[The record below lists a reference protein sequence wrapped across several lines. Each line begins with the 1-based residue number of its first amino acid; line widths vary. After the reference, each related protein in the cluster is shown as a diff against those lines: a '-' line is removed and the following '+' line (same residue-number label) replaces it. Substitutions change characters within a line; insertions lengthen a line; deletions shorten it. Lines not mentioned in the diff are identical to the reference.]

1 MKVIWRYLR
10 PYGWM
15 CLAAS
20 VIVLV
25 EANCELLLP
34 AMMSTVI
41 DEGVRRGD
49 LELILR
55 TGGRMALAA
64 LVGILCVL
72 ARNLCSGTAS
82 QRFGADVRRGLFEKL
97 LHLSEAGADQVGGGT
112 LATRV
117 MGDSDQ
123 LAKSVNSALR
133 IGIKTPVLC
142 VGSVV
147 YALRLDTRLS
157 VVMSIVVLAVLALI
171 IWYMRLSGRR
181 FQRVRAAM
189 DRVNTTVQEF
199 LQGIRLVK
207 AFGLEETQDV
217 RFQRANG
224 ELAQSGIQLQLLS
237 AWFAPLITLTVNL
250 GIVVLLGLAGL
261 WDAEA
266 GKVSALVTYMT
277 RLLTSLMTLVDVF
290 KLLIRADTA
299 AARIEEVLELPEER
313 DPPCPE
319 APGGE
324 GPVLEFRRVGFSYPG
339 GGGGTA
345 LQNVTFT
352 VDRGEVLAVVGPTGA
367 GKSTLAWLC
376 ARLYDPDKGQVL
388 LHGVALTNLSFSDIR
403 SRVAVAGGQG
413 HLFSGTIGKNLAMAA
428 PGAGEETLWAALRD
442 AQASRFVES
451 AGGLGAAIEEGGV
464 NLSGGQRQRL
474 MLSQALARNSELLI
488 LDDCTSALDTA
499 TERRVLEAVWR
510 RREQAVILITQRL
523 RWASRADRVLVLEN
537 GRMLGLGRHG
547 DLLEN
552 CPVYREMWR
561 SRETEG
567 ESDEAQ
573 R

>member
-1 MKVIWRYLR
+1 MKVVWRYLR

-49 LELILR
+49 LELILH

-64 LVGILCVL
+64 LVGIICVL
-72 ARNLCSGTAS
+72 VRNLCSGTAS
-82 QRFGADVRRGLFEKL
+82 QCFGADLRQGLFEKL
-97 LHLSEAGADQVGGGT
+97 LRLSEAGADQVGGGT

-117 MGDSDQ
+117 MSDSDQ

-142 VGSVV
+142 VGSVA
-147 YALRLDTRLS
+147 YALRLDARLS
-157 VVMSIVVLAVLALI
+157 VVVAIVVLVVLALI
-171 IWYMRLSGRR
+171 VWYMRLSGRR
-181 FQRVRAAM
+181 FQRVRTAM
-189 DRVNTTVQEF
+189 DQVNTTVQEF

-207 AFGLEETQDV
+207 AFGLEEMQDV
-217 RFQRANG
+217 RFQEANG
-224 ELAQSGIQLQLLS
+224 ELTQSGIQLQFLS
-237 AWFAPLITLTVNL
+237 AWFTPLITLTVDL
-250 GIVVLLGLAGL
+250 GIVILLGLAGL

-319 APGGE
+319 ISGNG
-324 GPVLEFRRVGFSYPG
+324 GPVLEFRRVVFSYPG
-339 GGGGTA
+339 GSGGTA
-345 LQNVTFT
+345 LQSVTFA
-352 VDRGEVLAVVGPTGA
+352 VDKGEVLAVVGPTGA

-376 ARLYDPDKGQVL
+376 VRLYDPDEGQVL
-388 LHGVALTNLSFSDIR
+388 LHGKDLTDLSFSDIR
-403 SRVAVAGGQG
+403 CRVAVAGGQG
-413 HLFSGTIGKNLAMAA
+413 RLFSGTIGKNLAMAT
-428 PGAGEETLWAALRD
+428 PDAGEERLWAALRD
-442 AQASRFVES
+442 AQACQFVES
-451 AGGLGAAIEEGGV
+451 AGGLCAAIEEGGV
-464 NLSGGQRQRL
+464 NFSGGQRQRL
-474 MLSQALARNSELLI
+474 VLSQALVRDSELLI

-510 RREQAVILITQRL
+510 RREQAVILIAQRL
-523 RWASRADRVLVLEN
+523 RWASRADRILVLES
-537 GRMLGLGRHG
+537 GRMLGFGRHD
-547 DLLEN
+547 DLLES
-552 CPVYREMWR
+552 CSVYREMWL
-561 SRETEG
+561 SQEAED
-567 ESDEAQ
+567 ESDETQ